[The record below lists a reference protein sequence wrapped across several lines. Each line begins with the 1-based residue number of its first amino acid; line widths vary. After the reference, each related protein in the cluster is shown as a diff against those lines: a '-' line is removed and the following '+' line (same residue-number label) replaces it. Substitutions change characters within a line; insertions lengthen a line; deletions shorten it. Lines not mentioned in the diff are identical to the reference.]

1 MILQSFCPSVCFA
14 VHMDCSAASLGVA
27 TAQHVALE
35 RIAMLANGTL
45 MWLELQ
51 MESFHMLGQTVA
63 SLEDPLAY
71 VALVASLRAVRNTML
86 LQAGAGSERLLADA
100 TAVGVPFGLWLR
112 MCSASNESCSTHCC
126 CCCCCLPASLANA
139 FRLLAALELVPP
151 VDTPVG
157 EADELTMPAAVALQ
171 ASVTQGQQ
179 LTDVTHV
186 LAQSET
192 RAKQSQAADAL
203 HGKHAARWQHKVPFA
218 LAMAKQLLH
227 AGVAATTV
235 TATISSP
242 CTGLA

>member
-1 MILQSFCPSVCFA
+1 MILQCFCHSVSFA
-14 VHMDCSAASLGVA
+14 VHMDCSTASLGVA

-86 LQAGAGSERLLADA
+86 LQAGAGCERLLADA

-112 MCSASNESCSTHCC
+112 LCPASNHC

-157 EADELTMPAAVALQ
+157 EADELTMPAAVTLQ
-171 ASVTQGQQ
+171 ASVTQWQQ
-179 LTDVTHV
+179 LTDVAHV

-192 RAKQSQAADAL
+192 RAEQSQAADAL
-203 HGKHAARWQHKVPFA
+203 HGKHAARWQHKVPLA

-227 AGVAATTV
+227 AGVAATAV
-235 TATISSP
+235 TASISSP
-242 CTGLA
+242 CTRLAKLRL